1 MIPVL
6 QATINVSDILD
17 VREGSRRFNAA
28 MRKCFES
35 MGEAHQKMLP
45 RHTDSGA
52 STKYGY
58 AMRSTEYVKR
68 MRKAGIDWRPLKA
81 SGELKKSLQKIQRI
95 VSTPSRGRMMI
106 AAKLGGVVGVT
117 DRFRMKDGQINLS
130 QAQEQMLMR
139 KAEITATTQDERDK
153 IGVAGVVGFKK
164 FIASG
169 LTKRTRVR

>member
-6 QATINVSDILD
+6 QATITVTDILD

-28 MRKCFES
+28 MRNCFEA

-58 AMRSTEYVKR
+58 AMRSTQYVAR

-81 SGELKKSLQKIQRI
+81 SGELKKSLQQPQRI